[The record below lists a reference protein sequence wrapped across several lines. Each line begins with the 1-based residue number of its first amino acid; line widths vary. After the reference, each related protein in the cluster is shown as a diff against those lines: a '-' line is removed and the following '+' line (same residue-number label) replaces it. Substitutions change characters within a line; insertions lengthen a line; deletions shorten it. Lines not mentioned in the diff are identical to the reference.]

1 METLD
6 NKVLHLVMY
15 VSTKSDVS
23 FQTAGAFAVILSASL
38 LPTYFNV
45 AGVCEQ
51 QSKSELKTFICLS
64 FGFYLSPIHQNLRD
78 NKKQ

>member
-15 VSTKSDVS
+15 VSTKSGVS
-23 FQTAGAFAVILSASL
+23 FPTARAFAVILSASL
-38 LPTYFNV
+38 LLTYLDV

-51 QSKSELKTFICLS
+51 LSKSELKTFICLL
-64 FGFYLSPIHQNLRD
+64 FGLYLSPIHQNLRD